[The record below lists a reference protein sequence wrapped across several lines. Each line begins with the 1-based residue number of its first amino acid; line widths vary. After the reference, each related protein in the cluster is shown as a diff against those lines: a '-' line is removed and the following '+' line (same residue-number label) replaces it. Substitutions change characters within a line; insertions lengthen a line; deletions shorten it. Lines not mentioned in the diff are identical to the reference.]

1 MILGF
6 IDIKPSH
13 KISRKSV
20 MFTGSVAVA
29 QKSLKQWGV
38 HGKGIIA
45 VFYVP
50 FLLLSFMSLEKA
62 FTLSKMKHNFKM

>member
-1 MILGF
+1 ML
-6 IDIKPSH
+6 
-13 KISRKSV
+13 
-20 MFTGSVAVA
+20 FTGSIAVA

-50 FLLLSFMSLEKA
+50 FLSLSFMSLEKA